1 MDGDIVAV
9 SLDDG
14 SRRKLGSLQEGEYW
28 GIMHFIPEDGYLY
41 YEAIAETDEETGNND
56 YFYRI
61 PLKGGESELL
71 KEWFTVSKGGMSKAS
86 AF

>member
-1 MDGDIVAV
+1 
-9 SLDDG
+9 
-14 SRRKLGSLQEGEYW
+14 
-28 GIMHFIPEDGYLY
+28 MHFIPEDGYLY

-71 KEWFTVSKGGMSKAS
+71 KEWFTVSKGDLLKAS